1 MTSSAMRPV
10 ADSATTSH
18 WATLSFGLFNRLR
31 KGSTEEFPWELL
43 PRLQSTFIPPDFTAS
58 VARLL
63 ERLVEVQSVGWQDRL
78 LVLPALEAR
87 RDVCRKAAA
96 DGSGLVE
103 VVKFSCC

>member
-1 MTSSAMRPV
+1 MRPV

-43 PRLQSTFIPPDFTAS
+43 PRLQSIFIPPDFTAS